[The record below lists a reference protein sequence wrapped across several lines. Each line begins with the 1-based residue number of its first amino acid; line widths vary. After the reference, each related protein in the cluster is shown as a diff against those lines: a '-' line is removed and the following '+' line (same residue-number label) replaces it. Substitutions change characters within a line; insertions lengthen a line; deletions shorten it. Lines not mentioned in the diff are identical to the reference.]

1 MNKHIYSILHNKC
14 PNCLKGDYFITNN
27 AFNLKDFEKMHKQ
40 CSYCGMDFR
49 QQPGFYFGGAIVSYI
64 LQAVILFLF
73 YILFQIIIEIKLGY
87 FITAFGILLI
97 LLLPI
102 TFRLSR
108 IIWINVMGTLPDGSN
123 LNKDR
128 KK

>member
-64 LQAVILFLF
+64 LQAAILFLF
-73 YILFQIIIEIKLGY
+73 Y
-87 FITAFGILLI
+87 
-97 LLLPI
+97 
-102 TFRLSR
+102 
-108 IIWINVMGTLPDGSN
+108 
-123 LNKDR
+123 
-128 KK
+128 